1 MQEMN
6 LGSMWAQMSPIPKAV
21 VFVLLFMSIYSIL
34 IDRYIKKRIGG

>member
-1 MQEMN
+1 MQEIS
-6 LGSMWAQMSPIPKAV
+6 LGSMWTQMGPIPKAV